1 MLPEDKVNAFIAKVK
16 ESPKYAQLDAPLV
29 KQIASEELRN
39 QKDEKTALKTT
50 RTRLHRLAG
59 AFITT
64 KLDYTKWEDIFK
76 DIPEDNQ
83 EARNE
88 AAKQMMKL
96 HVSTQERLPFLESFY
111 QQALASI
118 IPIHSVLDLACG
130 LNPLAI
136 PWMPLADD
144 AIYYACDVVEPMLGF
159 IQNYFEIINQ
169 NGEAFSSN
177 LLTAIPSQK
186 VELAIMLKLLP
197 ILDQVD
203 PSASKRLLDSVQ
215 ANHFLISY
223 PSKSLGGR
231 EKGMKQTYTQHFSR
245 LVEGLTFS
253 SILHFDFPNET
264 VYLLSK

>member
-1 MLPEDKVNAFIAKVK
+1 MSPEDKADAFFTKVQ
-16 ESPKYAQLDAPLV
+16 ESPKYAQLDTALV

-64 KLDYTKWEDIFK
+64 KLDYAKWLAIFQ
-76 DIPEDNQ
+76 DIPANNQ
-83 EARNE
+83 EAQKE
-88 AAKQMMKL
+88 AAMLMMKL
-96 HVSTQERLPFLESFY
+96 HASTQERLPFLENFF

-118 IPIHSVLDLACG
+118 APVHSVLDLACG

-144 AIYYACDVVEPMLGF
+144 AVYYACDVVKPMVSF
-159 IQNYFEIINQ
+159 IENYFAIIKQ
-169 NGEAFSSN
+169 NGKAFSCN
-177 LLTAIPSQK
+177 LLTEIPSQK

-197 ILDQVD
+197 ILDQVN
-203 PSASKRLLDSVQ
+203 PTASKRLLESVQ

-231 EKGMKQTYTQHFSR
+231 EKGMKQTYAQHFAR
-245 LVEGLTFS
+245 LVEGKSFS
-253 SILHFDFPNET
+253 SIQHFEFPNET